1 MSHRLVENMDASQPT
16 DLIHEQPLVLAD
28 IGKIIGKELGVEQ
41 MGYWMGYA
49 KAQEMMLLYYLA
61 KRNGYTSEDPD
72 GAVSVDID
80 SYKKQ

>member
-1 MSHRLVENMDASQPT
+1 MDASQPT

-80 SYKKQ
+80 SYLRV